1 MKMKPYVHPAAVYPY
16 REWSLDEEAYS
27 EENNQRSESI
37 FALGNGY
44 IGMRGNFEEGYHGSS
59 GSSVISNYLNGF
71 LIRSPLYIQKER
83 TDIHPAIKRC

>member
-59 GSSVISNYLNGF
+59 GSSVTGNYLNGF
-71 LIRSPLYIQKER
+71 LIRSPLYIQKEP